1 MNTRFDQFE
10 RIQQYLRGVMPYEE
24 RELFEKELA
33 NDENLRKQYDEVSVI
48 AGSIKRVHQ
57 EANLRRSFMEIER
70 QISEGQ
76 EETVGSARVIPR
88 FNRAVYR
95 KWVSYA
101 VAACLALVVCP
112 SAYWGYN
119 AQKVGY
125 GFSLPDGVK
134 GYSEI
139 EALMES
145 RDNKAAIKKIGEAR
159 SWIEAEKENPM
170 YDDRAYLD
178 NLDNQGQE
186 LDFLEA
192 ICQLRRWRF
201 FSGKKALAKIANG
214 GGVYAEEAKE
224 LLDKL

>member
-1 MNTRFDQFE
+1 
-10 RIQQYLRGVMPYEE
+10 MPYEE
-24 RELFEKELA
+24 RELFEKDLA
-33 NDENLRKQYDEVSVI
+33 TDEYLRKQFDDVSVI

-57 EANLRRSFMEIER
+57 EASLRQSFVEIEK
-70 QISEGQ
+70 QILESQ
-76 EETVGSARVIPR
+76 EEKAGSARVASL
-88 FNRAVYR
+88 FNRKVYR

-119 AQKVGY
+119 AQRVGY
-125 GFSLPDGVK
+125 GYSLPDGVK

-145 RDNKAAIKKIGEAR
+145 RDNKAAIKKIVEAR
-159 SWIEAEKENPM
+159 AWIEAEKENPM
-170 YDDRAYLD
+170 YEDQTYID
-178 NLDNQGQE
+178 NLETQDQE

-201 FSGKKALAKIANG
+201 FSGKKALAKIADG
-214 GGVYAEEAKE
+214 GGVYAEDAKE
-224 LLDKL
+224 LLDKF